1 MAIVVYPGTFDP
13 MTLGH
18 QDVINRIAG
27 RYQNVVVG
35 VSDSRRNTLFSLDER
50 LAMAREL
57 LAGLEGVK
65 VLPFRGL
72 VTDFAREQGAQL
84 IIRGLRDASDF
95 DYERRMASLNRTL
108 QPGIDTQFVIPD
120 DRFQSI
126 TGTLVRE
133 IALMGGAIDAFVAP
147 GVARALQRKRQ
158 ERG

>member
-1 MAIVVYPGTFDP
+1 MTTVVYPGTFDP

-18 QDVINRIAG
+18 QDVIQRIAG
-27 RYQNVVVG
+27 RYRTVVVG
-35 VSDSRRNTLFSLDER
+35 VSDSRRNSLFTLDER

-57 LAGLEGVK
+57 LAGLDGVRM
-65 VLPFRGL
+65 LPFRGL
-72 VTDFAREQGAQL
+72 VTEFAREQGASL

-95 DYERRMASLNRTL
+95 DYERRMASLNRAL
-108 QPGIDTQFVIPD
+108 QPAIDTQFVIPD

-133 IALMGGAIDAFVAP
+133 IALMGGDISAFVGP
-147 GVARALQRKRQ
+147 SVARALQQKRQ

>member
-1 MAIVVYPGTFDP
+1 MTTVVYPGTFDP

-18 QDVINRIAG
+18 QDVIQRIAG
-27 RYQNVVVG
+27 CYRTVVVG
-35 VSDSRRNTLFSLDER
+35 VSDSRRNTLFTLDER

-57 LAGLEGVK
+57 LAGLDGVR

-72 VTDFAREQGAQL
+72 VTEFAREQGASL

-108 QPGIDTQFVIPD
+108 QPAIDTQFVIPD

-126 TGTLVRE
+126 TGTLVRK
-133 IALMGGAIDAFVAP
+133 IALMGGDISAFVGP
-147 GVARALQRKRQ
+147 SVARALQQKRQ